1 MFCQNKNGY
10 EVLGD
15 KLNKQII
22 DFSEGYK
29 AFLDEAKTEREA
41 VDYALKQLISKG
53 FMQIDLNKPLKP
65 GDKVYALNR
74 GKSIMAAVIGNQP
87 LTSGVNIVAAHVDAP
102 RIDLKQNP
110 LYDDMDIAFF
120 KTHYYG
126 GLKKY
131 QWTAIPLALHGVVM
145 RADGSKV
152 SIKIGENLKDPL
164 FTISDLLPH
173 LAKEQMEKKLGEGI
187 TGESLNVL
195 IGSVPGDFEKDK
207 TKNNILKLL
216 KEKYNI
222 ENEDLISAE
231 LEIVPAFQARDIGFD
246 RSMVGAYGQD
256 DRVCAYTAL
265 QGMLNANMPE
275 RTAVVVLAD
284 KEEIGSMGNTGMMS
298 RFFEDTMAY
307 LCKLTNKDATDL
319 DLRITLGNS
328 LCLSADVGAA
338 MDPNFKDVQEV
349 NNAPQLNHGLM
360 LTKYTGSKGK
370 SSSSDASAELV
381 SSIRKLFNQNEVL
394 WQIGELGKVDQ
405 GGGGTVAQYLANLN
419 IDVIDCGVPLFSMHS
434 PFEVA
439 AKLDIYMAYKGYKAF
454 LEIAR

>member
-15 KLNKQII
+15 KYNKQIS

-29 AFLDEAKTEREA
+29 KFLDEAKTEREA
-41 VDYALKQLISKG
+41 VAYSLKQLKNKG
-53 FMQIDLNKPLKP
+53 FEPLDLEKPLKP
-65 GDKVYALNR
+65 GDKVYAVNR
-74 GKSIMAAVIGNQP
+74 GKSIMAAVIGNEP
-87 LTSGVNIVAAHVDAP
+87 MTVGTNIIAAHIDAP

-110 LYDDMDIAFF
+110 LYEDMEIAFF

-126 GLKKY
+126 GIKKY
-131 QWTAIPLALHGVVM
+131 QWTTIPLALHGIII
-145 RADGSKV
+145 RADGSKLEV
-152 SIKIGENLKDPL
+152 KIGESPEDPI
-164 FTISDLLPH
+164 FTITDLLPH
-173 LAKEQMEKKLGEGI
+173 LAKDQMDKKLGEGI
-187 TGESLNVL
+187 AGESLNIV
-195 IGSVPGDFEKDK
+195 IGSRPGDFEKDK
-207 TKNNILKLL
+207 TKNNILNAL
-216 KEKYNI
+216 KEKYQI
-222 ENEDLISAE
+222 ENEDFISAE
-231 LEIVPAFQARDIGFD
+231 LEMVPAFGARDIGFD

-265 QGMLNANMPE
+265 QAILNANMPE

-298 RFFEDTMAY
+298 RFFEDVLAY
-307 LCKLTNKDATDL
+307 LCKLTNKDAGDL

-338 MDPNFKDVQEV
+338 MDPNFKEVQEM
-349 NNAPQLNHGLM
+349 NNAPQINHGL
-360 LTKYTGSKGK
+360 LVTKYTGARGK

-381 SSIRKLFNQNEVL
+381 SSIRRLFNQNEVL

-405 GGGGTVAQYLANLN
+405 GGGGTVAQFLANLN
-419 IDVIDCGVPLFSMHS
+419 IDVIDCGVPLLSMHS

-439 AKLDIYMAYKGYKAF
+439 SKLDIYMAYKGYKAF
-454 LEIAR
+454 LEVAK